1 MTEST
6 QPDEAIRYSAAAA
19 ELETILDEIETG
31 AVDMDVLTDKVERAA
46 MLIKLC
52 RESLAGTELKV
63 TKVLEDLE
71 RDHSSEEDDGV
82 N

>member
-1 MTEST
+1 MSEPT
-6 QPDEAIRYSAAAA
+6 QPDEAIGYSEAAA

-31 AVDMDVLTDKVERAA
+31 AVGMDVLTDKVERAA

-71 RDHSSEEDDGV
+71 RDHSPEEDDGAD
-82 N
+82 